1 MKSTKHNRAH
11 AQRSEAAFP
20 SREILAAVILVI
32 LVAIVLFSQPFA
44 ARAADVAAADAVA
57 SADVAMSAD
66 VAVTAGVAA
75 ENSSADGAIPTQDL
89 WSIIRSG
96 GLLMIPIG
104 ICSFLLLMFA
114 FERTVSLRRR
124 RIIPKPFV
132 TRFVEQ
138 LNNGELDRDKALA
151 LCEENGSPVS
161 KVFAGAVRKW
171 DHPAVE
177 VEQAIIDAG
186 ERVTNGLRRNL
197 RVLNGLATVSPLLG
211 LLGTVVGMIRAFNS
225 IATSDALG
233 RPELLAAGISEALLT
248 TAAGLSVAIPALIC
262 YMFFIS
268 RVDKLIIQIDALGQ
282 EIVGPISDEK
292 IDTRSKPI
300 AAAAATTAT
309 SSSKSRRS
317 AKRAAAKQ
325 ESAKREAA

>member
-1 MKSTKHNRAH
+1 MKPNEYNRPHTPEST
-11 AQRSEAAFP
+11 AAPP

-32 LVAIVLFSQPFA
+32 LVAVVLFSQPLA
-44 ARAADVAAADAVA
+44 ARAADAAAT
-57 SADVAMSAD
+57 DVVGRNAPTD
-66 VAVTAGVAA
+66 
-75 ENSSADGAIPTQDL
+75 EAIPTQDL

-96 GLLMIPIG
+96 GPLMIPIG
-104 ICSFLLLMFA
+104 VCSFLLLTFV
-114 FERTVSLRRR
+114 FERTLSLRRR
-124 RIIPKPFV
+124 RIIPKAFV

-138 LNNGELDRDKALA
+138 LGNGELDRDKALE

-161 KVFAGAVRKW
+161 KVFAAAVCKW

-197 RVLNGLATVSPLLG
+197 RVLNCLATVSPLLG

-262 YMFFIS
+262 YLFFVS

-282 EIVGPISDEK
+282 EIVGPMSVEK
-292 IDTRSKPI
+292 TNTRSK
-300 AAAAATTAT
+300 AAAAA
-309 SSSKSRRS
+309 SSSKSRRDT
-317 AKRAAAKQ
+317 KRAAKQ
-325 ESAKREAA
+325 ESAKREVA

>member
-1 MKSTKHNRAH
+1 MDILELNHMKQIEHNRTQ
-11 AQRSEAAFP
+11 AQTRGTFP
-20 SREILAAVILVI
+20 AREILAAVILI
-32 LVAIVLFSQPFA
+32 MLVAFVLLSQPLA
-44 ARAADVAAADAVA
+44 AGAAEVAPQVIAQEAAADG
-57 SADVAMSAD
+57 S
-66 VAVTAGVAA
+66 
-75 ENSSADGAIPTQDL
+75 IPTQDL
-89 WSIIRSG
+89 WSIISSG

-104 ICSFLLLMFA
+104 VCSFLLLTFV
-114 FERTVSLRRR
+114 FERTVSLRRS
-124 RIIPKPFV
+124 RIIPRPFV
-132 TRFVEQ
+132 KRFVEQ
-138 LNNGELDRDKALA
+138 LTNGELDRDKALD

-161 KVFAGAVRKW
+161 KVFAAAVRKW

-177 VEQAIIDAG
+177 VEQAIIDSG

-225 IATSDALG
+225 IATSDAMG

-282 EIVGPISDEK
+282 DIVGPISDEK
-292 IDTRSKPI
+292 IDTRSKTPA
-300 AAAAATTAT
+300 AAAAATSAAA
-309 SSSKSRRS
+309 KPSRA
-317 AKRAAAKQ
+317 AKRAGKRAAKP
-325 ESAKREAA
+325 EPAKREAA

>member
-1 MKSTKHNRAH
+1 MKPSEHNR
-11 AQRSEAAFP
+11 P
-20 SREILAAVILVI
+20 PGLEILAAVILVI
-32 LVAIVLFSQPFA
+32 LVAIVLFSQPLA
-44 ARAADVAAADAVA
+44 ARAADMAATDAVYRNE
-57 SADVAMSAD
+57 SAD
-66 VAVTAGVAA
+66 
-75 ENSSADGAIPTQDL
+75 AIPTQDL

-96 GLLMIPIG
+96 GPLMIPIG
-104 ICSFLLLMFA
+104 VCSFLLLTFV

-138 LNNGELDRDKALA
+138 LGNGELDRDKALE

-161 KVFAGAVRKW
+161 KVFAAAVCKW

-197 RVLNGLATVSPLLG
+197 RVLNCLATVSPLLG

-225 IATSDALG
+225 IASSDALG

-262 YMFFIS
+262 YLFFIS

-282 EIVGPISDEK
+282 EIVGPISVEK
-292 IDTRSKPI
+292 TDTRSK
-300 AAAAATTAT
+300 AAATA
-309 SSSKSRRS
+309 SSSKSRRD
-317 AKRAAAKQ
+317 AKRA
-325 ESAKREAA
+325 AKREAA

>member
-1 MKSTKHNRAH
+1 MKSNESNRAE
-11 AQRSEAAFP
+11 AQTAGRLPA
-20 SREILAAVILVI
+20 REIIAAVILVI
-32 LVAIVLFSQPFA
+32 LVAFVLFSQPLA
-44 ARAADVAAADAVA
+44 ARAADSQLVETNSQPAAADG
-57 SADVAMSAD
+57 S
-66 VAVTAGVAA
+66 
-75 ENSSADGAIPTQDL
+75 IPTQDL
-89 WSIIRSG
+89 WSIISSG

-104 ICSFLLLMFA
+104 VCSFLLLTFV

-138 LNNGELDRDKALA
+138 LNNGELDRDKALE

-186 ERVTNGLRRNL
+186 ERVTNDLRRNL

-282 EIVGPISDEK
+282 EIVGPHFRRKNRHPRQGLLGLGFIVEIS
-292 IDTRSKPI
+292 P
-300 AAAAATTAT
+300 
-309 SSSKSRRS
+309 RR
-317 AKRAAAKQ
+317 Q
-325 ESAKREAA
+325 THG

>member
-1 MKSTKHNRAH
+1 MKTNEYNQHD
-11 AQRSEAAFP
+11 AQNAAAFP
-20 SREILAAVILVI
+20 IREILAAVILIV
-32 LVAIVLFSQPFA
+32 LVAFVLLSQPLA
-44 ARAADVAAADAVA
+44 ASAAEVASGDAAAD
-57 SADVAMSAD
+57 
-66 VAVTAGVAA
+66 
-75 ENSSADGAIPTQDL
+75 AIPTQDL
-89 WSIIRSG
+89 WSIISSG

-104 ICSFLLLMFA
+104 ICSFLLLTFV

-124 RIIPKPFV
+124 RIIPRPFV
-132 TRFVEQ
+132 KRFIEQ
-138 LNNGELDRDKALA
+138 LHNGELDRDKAIE

-161 KVFAGAVRKW
+161 QVFAAAAQKW
-171 DHPAVE
+171 DHPTVE

-197 RVLNGLATVSPLLG
+197 RVLNGLATVSPLMG

-225 IATSDALG
+225 IASSDAMG

-262 YMFFIS
+262 YLYFIS

-292 IDTRSKPI
+292 TSTRSK
-300 AAAAATTAT
+300 AKTAATA
-309 SSSKSRRS
+309 SSAKSRQ
-317 AKRAAAKQ
+317 ATKRATKRAAKQ

>member
-1 MKSTKHNRAH
+1 MKSTENNHNNI
-11 AQRSEAAFP
+11 QSTTAFP
-20 SREILAAVILVI
+20 GREIIAAII
-32 LVAIVLFSQPFA
+32 LVALVAFVLFSQPLA
-44 ARAADVAAADAVA
+44 VRAADTAAPDTAAQSA
-57 SADVAMSAD
+57 SAED
-66 VAVTAGVAA
+66 
-75 ENSSADGAIPTQDL
+75 AIPTQDL
-89 WSIIRSG
+89 WSIISSG

-104 ICSFLLLMFA
+104 ICSFLLLTFV

-124 RIIPKPFV
+124 RIIPRPFV
-132 TRFVEQ
+132 KRFIEQ
-138 LNNGELDRDKALA
+138 LHNGELDRDKALM

-161 KVFAGAVRKW
+161 KVFAAAVQKW
-171 DHPAVE
+171 DHSTVE

-225 IATSDALG
+225 IASSDALG

-262 YMFFIS
+262 YMFFVS
-268 RVDKLIIQIDALGQ
+268 RVDKLIIHIDALGQ

-292 IDTRSKPI
+292 TDTRRKPK
-300 AAAAATTAT
+300 AAAKATATTAA
-309 SSSKSRRS
+309 SKSRR
-317 AKRAAAKQ
+317 A
-325 ESAKREAA
+325 AKREAA

>member
-1 MKSTKHNRAH
+1 MKASEHNRPH
-11 AQRSEAAFP
+11 AQNSAAVFP
-20 SREILAAVILVI
+20 GREILAAVILVI
-32 LVAIVLFSQPFA
+32 LVAIVLFSQPLA
-44 ARAADVAAADAVA
+44 ARAADAAAQNAL
-57 SADVAMSAD
+57 AD
-66 VAVTAGVAA
+66 
-75 ENSSADGAIPTQDL
+75 EAIPTQDL
-89 WSIIRSG
+89 WSIIRG
-96 GLLMIPIG
+96 GGPLMIPIG
-104 ICSFLLLMFA
+104 ACSFLLLMFA

-132 TRFVEQ
+132 TRFIEQ
-138 LNNGELDRDKALA
+138 LNNGELDRDKALE

-161 KVFAGAVRKW
+161 KVFAAAVHKW
-171 DHPAVE
+171 NRPAVE

-225 IATSDALG
+225 IATGDALG

-268 RVDKLIIQIDALGQ
+268 RVDKLIIRIDALGQ

-292 IDTRSKPI
+292 VDTRPK
-300 AAAAATTAT
+300 AAATA
-309 SSSKSRRS
+309 SSSKSRR
-317 AKRAAAKQ
+317 AAKQ

>member
-1 MKSTKHNRAH
+1 MKPSEHNRPRAR
-11 AQRSEAAFP
+11 RSPAALP
-20 SREILAAVILVI
+20 GREIIAAVILVI

-44 ARAADVAAADAVA
+44 ARAADVAAAGPITQNA
-57 SADVAMSAD
+57 S
-66 VAVTAGVAA
+66 G
-75 ENSSADGAIPTQDL
+75 EEAIPTQDL

-96 GLLMIPIG
+96 GPLMIPIG
-104 ICSFLLLMFA
+104 VCSFLLLTFV

-138 LNNGELDRDKALA
+138 LNNGELDRDKALG

-161 KVFAGAVRKW
+161 KVFAAAVRKW

-225 IATSDALG
+225 IASSDALG

-262 YMFFIS
+262 YMFFVS
-268 RVDKLIIQIDALGQ
+268 RVDKLIIHIDALGQ

-292 IDTRSKPI
+292 TDTRSK
-300 AAAAATTAT
+300 AASTS
-309 SSSKSRRS
+309 SSSKSRPA
-317 AKRAAAKQ
+317 AKRA
-325 ESAKREAA
+325 AKREAA